1 VGLIIPIVLL
11 GLLASLSPSTI
22 VVFILLLATTR
33 ARVNATAFLVGWCIS
48 LIIVFAA
55 SYALGGVRASQHG
68 SGRIAVEVVE
78 IVLGVVLCFLAA
90 QQWRRRDI
98 PRTGSVITKR
108 LTGRLKNLS
117 PWEAAIVG
125 VLEQPW
131 TLTAAVAVVL
141 VRHHSATFIDF
152 VALLVFTVLS
162 TATVGLIFVYF
173 ARRPGEA
180 EGQLSTLRNRVMRAS
195 PVIFAIVSLVVGLFL
210 IVDSILRIVGV

>member
-1 VGLIIPIVLL
+1 
-11 GLLASLSPSTI
+11 
-22 VVFILLLATTR
+22 
-33 ARVNATAFLVGWCIS
+33 
-48 LIIVFAA
+48 
-55 SYALGGVRASQHG
+55 
-68 SGRIAVEVVE
+68 
-78 IVLGVVLCFLAA
+78 
-90 QQWRRRDI
+90 
-98 PRTGSVITKR
+98 
-108 LTGRLKNLS
+108 
-117 PWEAAIVG
+117 
-125 VLEQPW
+125 
-131 TLTAAVAVVL
+131 VVL